1 MAKQVVSFTLD
12 QAVIDEV
19 SALAAEFA
27 VSRSAML
34 AMLLRVGIDT
44 MASLVAQGKE
54 QEEVQRNG

>member
-12 QAVIDEV
+12 QSVIDEV

-34 AMLLRVGIDT
+34 AMLLRGGIDA
-44 MASLVAQGKE
+44 MSSLVAQGKE
-54 QEEVQRNG
+54 QEVQTNG

>member
-12 QAVIDEV
+12 QSVIDEV

-34 AMLLRVGIDT
+34 AMLLRVGIDA
-44 MASLVAQGKE
+44 MASLVDQGKE
-54 QEEVQRNG
+54 QEVQSNG

>member
-12 QAVIDEV
+12 QSVIDEV

-34 AMLLRVGIDT
+34 AMLLRVGIDA
-44 MASLVAQGKE
+44 MASLVDQGKE
-54 QEEVQRNG
+54 QEVQTNG

>member
-12 QAVIDEV
+12 QSVIDEV

-34 AMLLRVGIDT
+34 AMLLRVGIDA
-44 MASLVAQGKE
+44 MASLVVQGKE
-54 QEEVQRNG
+54 QEAQSNG